1 MGIRKYKP
9 TSAGRRF
16 MTSADYDEITQ
27 KSPHKPLLVKS
38 HNKKG
43 RNNLGRITS
52 KSRGGGHKQLYRVI
66 DFKRNKFD
74 VPGIIKSIEYDP
86 YRTSR
91 IALVSYMDGE
101 KRYILS
107 PNGMSVGDVIF
118 SGENS
123 DIKPGNALPLNKIP
137 VGTLLHCI
145 ELRPGK
151 GAQLGRSAGA
161 AIQLMAKGDG
171 YAQLKLR
178 SGEIR
183 KVRGECMATVGTVG
197 NPEHMN
203 IKIGKAGRNR
213 WLGHRPTVR
222 GVVMNP
228 VDHPHGGGEGK
239 TSGGRHPVTPWG
251 MPTKGAKTRKRK
263 DTDKYILKRK

>member
-9 TSAGRRF
+9 TSAGRIF

-101 KRYILS
+101 KSKRII
-107 PNGMSVGDVIF
+107 N
-118 SGENS
+118 N
-123 DIKPGNALPLNKIP
+123 
-137 VGTLLHCI
+137 LL
-145 ELRPGK
+145 
-151 GAQLGRSAGA
+151 
-161 AIQLMAKGDG
+161 
-171 YAQLKLR
+171 
-178 SGEIR
+178 
-183 KVRGECMATVGTVG
+183 V
-197 NPEHMN
+197 
-203 IKIGKAGRNR
+203 
-213 WLGHRPTVR
+213 
-222 GVVMNP
+222 
-228 VDHPHGGGEGK
+228 GGE
-239 TSGGRHPVTPWG
+239 VQ
-251 MPTKGAKTRKRK
+251 
-263 DTDKYILKRK
+263 KYNG